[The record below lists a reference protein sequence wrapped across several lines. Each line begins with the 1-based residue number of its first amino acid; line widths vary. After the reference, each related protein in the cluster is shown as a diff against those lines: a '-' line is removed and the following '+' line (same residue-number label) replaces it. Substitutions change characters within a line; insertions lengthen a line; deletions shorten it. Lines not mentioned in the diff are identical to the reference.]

1 MGCNKK
7 EMISKRLQLLET
19 KNVRVFGREDG
30 KEKNEM
36 KSGGDLL
43 HASRCDTQY
52 SARVDTIRE

>member
-1 MGCNKK
+1 
-7 EMISKRLQLLET
+7 MISKRLQLLET

-30 KEKNEM
+30 KEKNEL